1 MQRLFSAAMLGAGR
15 RARAVRAGAG
25 LGQARRSISK
35 RVFVRGFPDNVTK
48 EQIEKCMS
56 SYGKIVQLNVFES
69 PSVRATAALVT
80 FENINSAFSA
90 IDELQHALVFGRRIS
105 IDFALTN
112 ATTGQQQRWKSEKA
126 QQAGAGEGEQA

>member
-1 MQRLFSAAMLGAGR
+1 MQRLFSAAMLGAAGR
-15 RARAVRAGAG
+15 RAARAVQAG
-25 LGQARRSISK
+25 GQARRSISK

-126 QQAGAGEGEQA
+126 QAGAGEGEQA